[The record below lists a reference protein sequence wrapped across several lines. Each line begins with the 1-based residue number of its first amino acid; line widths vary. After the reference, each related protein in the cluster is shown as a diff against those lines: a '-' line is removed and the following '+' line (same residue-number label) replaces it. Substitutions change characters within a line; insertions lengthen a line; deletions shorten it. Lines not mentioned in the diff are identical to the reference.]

1 MLPRSPLNDMS
12 LSLPAYRGSTV
23 DVTVLPVGNE
33 TIPTSL
39 HFQKPVSGHDTL
51 DLAVCSFLVENE
63 QAHKKVLFNLG
74 IMKAWREKRP
84 ERVSLPPFLSPQ
96 PLTLLNPAIYQF
108 RTRRRVST
116 PHSKLIRTY
125 LSF

>member
-1 MLPRSPLNDMS
+1 MS
-12 LSLPAYRGSTV
+12 LSLPDYRGSTV

-51 DLAVCSFLVENE
+51 NLAVCSFLVENE

-74 IMKAWREKRP
+74 IMKAWKEKRP
-84 ERVSLPPFLSPQ
+84 ERGSLSLPLLPSLPFPTA
-96 PLTLLNPAIYQF
+96 PD
-108 RTRRRVST
+108 ST
-116 PHSKLIRTY
+116 KPRDISFGQGAECQRHIRS
-125 LSF
+125 SFGRI